1 MISALARSPWNG
13 STDVITTRLSVIT
26 PPATEP
32 LTIAEA
38 KSQVRLDS
46 SAGEPL
52 PSTAVVIALAGL
64 GAGACDNGV
73 HRVACSFVTAAGET
87 PPGPLSAP
95 ITVVDKTV
103 NGQLTVTGI
112 PAGSPAV
119 TLVKL
124 WMPPVGAL
132 TPLLY
137 AGSVANG
144 VATATITLAD
154 AGLGAGA
161 PTLNTAVDTSDL
173 ALWITA
179 ARSLCESEPAGLTSG
194 GTGRALITQTLALTL
209 DGFPSGWNPLAG
221 NANTGGYYR
230 ERSYL
235 GGSGLRPILLPRPP
249 LVSVS
254 SITYVDQ
261 DGVAQTWSPSL
272 YTVEKPTGDYADP
285 GRIFPNFG
293 EIYPIA
299 RAMPGAVTITF
310 VAGYGLAAAVPAPLK
325 AGMKLL
331 IGLWWLNRE
340 AGQIIRGSADIL
352 PFGVDALWQ
361 PFRVL

>member
-13 STDVITTRLSVIT
+13 STDVIAARLSVVT
-26 PPATEP
+26 PPSGEP
-32 LTIAEA
+32 ISIAEA

-46 SAGEPL
+46 SSSEPQ
-52 PSTAVVIALAGL
+52 PSTAVILALAGL
-64 GAGACDNGV
+64 GAGVCENGV

-95 ITVVDKTV
+95 ITVTDKTV
-103 NGQLTVTGI
+103 NGQLAVTGI
-112 PAGSPAV
+112 PSGSPAV
-119 TLVKL
+119 TTVKL

-137 AGSVANG
+137 VGSVANG
-144 VATATITLAD
+144 VGTATINLAD

-161 PTLNTAVDTSDL
+161 PTVNTALDTSDL
-173 ALWITA
+173 ASWITA
-179 ARSLCESEPAGLTSG
+179 ARSLCESDPAQDSG
-194 GTGRALITQTLALTL
+194 GTGRALLTQTLKLEL
-209 DGFPSGWNPLAG
+209 DGFPSGWNPIQG
-221 NANTGGYYR
+221 TSNSGGYYR
-230 ERSYL
+230 ERAFL
-235 GGSGLRPILLPRPP
+235 GGSGMRPIFLPRPP

-254 SITYVDQ
+254 SITYVDPN
-261 DGVAQTWSPSL
+261 GVAQTWSSSL
-272 YTVEKPTGDYADP
+272 YTVDAPAGDYADT
-285 GRIFPNFG
+285 GRIFPNYG

-299 RAMPGAVTITF
+299 RQQPGAVTITF
-310 VAGYGLAAAVPAPLK
+310 VAGYGAAAAVPAALK

-331 IGLWWLNRE
+331 IGNWWLNRE